1 MYTQHKYLIVLLLF
15 SLKFFIGS
23 STRDPY
29 LRDLENQIAKKEER
43 KRREQTDHMPEWWEK
58 NPQPQVQIPSRP
70 HPSQVTN
77 ITNFFE
83 NSNFMNLCIFYQF
96 QFQSISRK
104 FS

>member
-1 MYTQHKYLIVLLLF
+1 MF

-83 NSNFMNLCIFYQF
+83 NSNLMNLCIFYQYYYY
-96 QFQSISRK
+96 
-104 FS
+104 

>member
-83 NSNFMNLCIFYQF
+83 NSNLMNLCIFYQYYYY
-96 QFQSISRK
+96 
-104 FS
+104 

>member
-1 MYTQHKYLIVLLLF
+1 MPQGHKCTYNIPNTVLLLF

-77 ITNFFE
+77 TTNFFE
-83 NSNFMNLCIFYQF
+83 NSNFMNLCIFYQYYYY
-96 QFQSISRK
+96 
-104 FS
+104 

>member
-1 MYTQHKYLIVLLLF
+1 MYIQLMYLIVLLLF

-83 NSNFMNLCIFYQF
+83 NSNLMNLCIFYQYYYY
-96 QFQSISRK
+96 
-104 FS
+104 

>member
-1 MYTQHKYLIVLLLF
+1 MPQGHKCTYNIPNTVLLLF

-43 KRREQTDHMPEWWEK
+43 KRREQSDHMPEWWEK

-70 HPSQVTN
+70 HPSQV
-77 ITNFFE
+77 
-83 NSNFMNLCIFYQF
+83 
-96 QFQSISRK
+96 ISK
-104 FS
+104 IPIL

>member
-1 MYTQHKYLIVLLLF
+1 MYIQHMYLIVLLLF

-77 ITNFFE
+77 TTNFFE
-83 NSNFMNLCIFYQF
+83 NSNFMNLYVFFINTTT
-96 QFQSISRK
+96 IKNRIP
-104 FS
+104 